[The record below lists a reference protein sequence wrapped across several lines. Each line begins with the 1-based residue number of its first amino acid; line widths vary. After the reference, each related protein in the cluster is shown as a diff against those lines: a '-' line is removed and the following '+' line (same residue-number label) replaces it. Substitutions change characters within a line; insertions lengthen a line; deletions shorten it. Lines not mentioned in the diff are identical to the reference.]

1 MAWNEEESEYINLR
15 ATRRDEHLHFRIK
28 KTERLERLFR
38 FYSEVKRLF
47 NLRFLYDGERLS
59 LRDTPEGRGIK
70 DNDEIQVFEEQGGSW
85 SFSDKNF
92 LERLPDPLLLEP
104 EMKMTPVTSL
114 GQLSPVLVFV
124 VK

>member
-47 NLRFLYDGERLS
+47 HLRFLYDGERLS

-85 SFSDKNF
+85 SFSD
-92 LERLPDPLLLEP
+92 
-104 EMKMTPVTSL
+104 
-114 GQLSPVLVFV
+114 
-124 VK
+124 